1 MPTPKAAWGME
12 IGAHAIKA
20 MRLEREGENV
30 RISDFAVI
38 PHKKVLTT
46 PDLDQEEMVRLSLG
60 QFISQKSLEGEHLVM
75 SVPGHAAFARFAKL
89 PPVEPK
95 KVPDIVKFEAVQ
107 QIPFP
112 IDEVEWDY
120 QTFASE
126 DSPELEVGIFA
137 ITRDRV
143 QQRLGL
149 YAELGISPE
158 ALTLSPVALY
168 NAMAYDLNLSQRKG
182 PVIFLD
188 VGTQAT
194 DVVIA
199 EEGRCWIR
207 TFPLGGTHFTEAIAN
222 AFKLSYSKAEKLKNE
237 ASTSKYAKQIMQAMR
252 PVFSDLLQDL
262 QRSIG
267 YYQSLHREQELTHM
281 VGVGSTFKIPGL
293 RKFIGQQL
301 QINVTRL
308 DEFKRITVTGRQASA
323 FAENTVNMATCYGLA
338 LQGVGLAPIA
348 ANLVPVR
355 TLREQLWHQK
365 TKWFAAA
372 AAIIVIGAATSLY
385 HPLTDRGKMEAG
397 GLPQGVDRALSAGK
411 ALKQQFEAAQASANV
426 GATAENMYRLTDYRT
441 VWPYLVNDVATAL
454 QATDPQPALLGDDVK
469 AILEIDPEER
479 RLVMLDDLL
488 GTYRYDPQSKS
499 RHIDVTLEVEFSNEQ
514 EIEFLNQ
521 TIAKWLR
528 EHAEPE
534 GARANVPYR
543 ILPDTISCNPTEL
556 TRFTVGPEG
565 EVSGER
571 SRGGGS
577 GSGGGGSGIPG
588 RRQPPAPPAGGGR
601 PPAGGGMGASGGSGM
616 GLGGGGGGM
625 PGRRQPPTGPRRPPG
640 SGLGGPGAGAGA
652 GAGPGAGAAPPGAT
666 SGSGGLQP
674 PGGLTPPGSK
684 GPGSDITAGQHAD
697 FNQLAP
703 LPDKPSIYPPESTLY
718 RVPITFT
725 IEIIQPETGAEAAGG
740 TASLPASADDEEA
753 DA

>member
-12 IGAHAIKA
+12 IGAYAIKA
-20 MRLEREGENV
+20 IRLEREGENV
-30 RISDFAVI
+30 RVSDFAVI

-46 PDLDQEEMVRLSLG
+46 PDLDQDEMVRLSLG

-112 IDEVEWDY
+112 IEEVEWDY
-120 QTFASE
+120 QTFASD
-126 DSPELEVGIFA
+126 DSPEIEVGIFA

-143 QQRLGL
+143 QQRLGI
-149 YAELGISPE
+149 YAELGIGPE

-168 NAMAYDLNLSQRKG
+168 NAMAYDLDLRERKG

-267 YYQSLHREQELTHM
+267 YYQSLHRERELTHM
-281 VGVGSTFKIPGL
+281 VGVGSTFRIPGL

-308 DEFKRITVTGRQASA
+308 DEFKRITVTGREASS
-323 FAENTVNMATCYGLA
+323 FAENTVNMASCYGLA

-355 TLREQLWHQK
+355 TLREQMWHQK

-372 AAIIVIGAATSLY
+372 AAIIVIGAATTLY

-397 GLPQGVDRALSAGK
+397 GEPRNVQQALTTGEAI
-411 ALKQQFEAAQASANV
+411 KQDFEKAQAAANV
-426 GATAENMYRLTDYRT
+426 GATADNMYRLTDYRT

-454 QATDPQPALLGDDVK
+454 QATDPQPVLLGDDVK
-469 AILEIDPEER
+469 AILEVDPKER
-479 RLVMLDDLL
+479 RLVMLNDLL
-488 GTYRYDPQSKS
+488 GAYYYDPEGKS
-499 RHIDVTLEVEFSNEQ
+499 RRIVVTMQVEFSNDQ
-514 EIEFLNQ
+514 EIRFLNQ
-521 TIAKWLR
+521 TVATWLR

-534 GARANVPYR
+534 GARADVPYR
-543 ILPDTISCNPTEL
+543 ILPDSVSCNPTSL
-556 TRFTVGPEG
+556 ARFDVGQGG
-565 EVSGER
+565 EVGEGR
-571 SRGGGS
+571 GGS
-577 GSGGGGSGIPG
+577 GSGPPG
-588 RRQPPAPPAGGGR
+588 RRPPVAPPTGGARKPPGPPSGGGGVGSGGGGTGGGFGGGAGGGR
-601 PPAGGGMGASGGSGM
+601 RKPPGEQ
-616 GLGGGGGGM
+616 
-625 PGRRQPPTGPRRPPG
+625 RRAPG
-640 SGLGGPGAGAGA
+640 SGLGGPGAAGGGGGGGAQ
-652 GAGPGAGAAPPGAT
+652 PPTGLQPP
-666 SGSGGLQP
+666 SGGALQP
-674 PGGLTPPGSK
+674 PGGLLPPGGTGS
-684 GPGSDITAGQHAD
+684 GSDVTSGQHAD
-697 FNQLAP
+697 FNELAP
-703 LPDKPSIYPPESTLY
+703 LPTKPSIYPPYSTFY

-725 IEIIQPETGAEAAGG
+725 IEIISPQSTPAAPGGAAA
-740 TASLPASADDEEA
+740 LPLRGDEEEA

>member
-30 RISDFAVI
+30 RVSDFAVI

-46 PDLDQEEMVRLSLG
+46 PDLDQEEMIRLSLG

-112 IDEVEWDY
+112 IEEVEWDY

-126 DSPELEVGIFA
+126 DSPEIEVGIFA

-143 QQRLGL
+143 QQRLAL
-149 YAELGISPE
+149 YGELGISPE
-158 ALTLSPVALY
+158 SLTLSPVALY
-168 NAMAYDLNLSQRKG
+168 NAMAYDLNLGERKG
-182 PVIFLD
+182 PVVFLD

-308 DEFKRITVTGRQASA
+308 DEFKRIAVTGRQASA
-323 FAENTVNMATCYGLA
+323 FAENTVNMATSYGLA

-348 ANLVPVR
+348 ANLVPLR

-385 HPLTDRGKMEAG
+385 HPLTDRGKIEAG
-397 GLPQGVDRALSAGK
+397 GLPQTVESTLSTGK
-411 ALKQQFEAAQASANV
+411 ALKQQFQTAQTAANV
-426 GATAENMYRLTDYRT
+426 GSTAENMTRLADYRT
-441 VWPYLVNDVATAL
+441 VWPYLVNDVAQAL
-454 QATDPQPALLGDDVK
+454 QATEPQPALLGADPK
-469 AILEIDPEER
+469 AILEIDPGER
-479 RLVMLDDLL
+479 RLVMLNDLY
-488 GTYRYDPQSKS
+488 GNYSYMPQEEKRYITV
-499 RHIDVTLEVEFSNEQ
+499 RMEVEFSHEG
-514 EIEFLNQ
+514 EIEFLNN
-521 TIAKWLR
+521 TVAKWLR
-528 EHAEPE
+528 EHADPE
-534 GARANVPYR
+534 GERAGVPYR
-543 ILPDTISCNPTEL
+543 ILPDEVTCNPTAL
-556 TRFTVGPEG
+556 TQFKVSPEG
-565 EVSGER
+565 EVGEGR
-571 SRGGGS
+571 SRGGGAGGGA
-577 GSGGGGSGIPG
+577 GSGPPG
-588 RRQPPAPPAGGGR
+588 RRQPP
-601 PPAGGGMGASGGSGM
+601 S
-616 GLGGGGGGM
+616 
-625 PGRRQPPTGPRRPPG
+625 PPTG
-640 SGLGGPGAGAGA
+640 
-652 GAGPGAGAAPPGAT
+652 
-666 SGSGGLQP
+666 
-674 PGGLTPPGSK
+674 
-684 GPGSDITAGQHAD
+684 
-697 FNQLAP
+697 
-703 LPDKPSIYPPESTLY
+703 
-718 RVPITFT
+718 
-725 IEIIQPETGAEAAGG
+725 
-740 TASLPASADDEEA
+740 
-753 DA
+753 